1 MEELNGTSIFW
12 LIALGLLIGGLTKLV
27 LGNKGVGLVPNVAG
41 GAVGS
46 VVVGGIGLALQLPG
60 TLLFA
65 LLGSISILFLAN
77 VFYLQE
83 DHGHNEAHP

>member
-12 LIALGLLIGGLTKLV
+12 LIALGMLVGGLTKLA
-27 LGNKGVGLVPNVAG
+27 LGSKGVGLVFNVAG

-46 VVVGGIGLALQLPG
+46 VLVGGIGLALQLPG

-77 VFYLQE
+77 VFNLPE
-83 DHGHNEAHP
+83 EHGHPEAHP